1 MGSRTPTRTRTG
13 PRRVNPVHPDVIRD
27 VDSVI
32 ASALLDGR
40 VISEQWRDT
49 LIRIANGDIE
59 VEDVI
64 AEIHAELDRTRKI
77 G

>member
-1 MGSRTPTRTRTG
+1 
-13 PRRVNPVHPDVIRD
+13 VNPVHPDVIRD

-64 AEIHAELDRTRKI
+64 AEIHAELDRTHPDRHSQTS
-77 G
+77 